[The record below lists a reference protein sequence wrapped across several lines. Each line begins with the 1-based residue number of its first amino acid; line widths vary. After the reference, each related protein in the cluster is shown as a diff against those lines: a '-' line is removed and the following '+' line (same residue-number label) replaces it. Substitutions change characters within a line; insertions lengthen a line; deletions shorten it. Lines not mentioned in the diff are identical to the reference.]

1 MSLFPGFNTNIR
13 HKNRIFHIQTEVL
26 TSQDRHT
33 ISTLVY
39 LEGRI
44 FHSIKGNLKPEEA
57 LHRETAGLA
66 IVRQHKEAIK
76 KLISNQL
83 IAAETPASPRN
94 TITVV
99 DFMELYE
106 EKRLFSVI
114 GCRTVNLR
122 NAIAELMIESG

>member
-26 TSQDRHT
+26 SSGDRHT

-39 LEGRI
+39 MEGRI
-44 FHSIKGNLKPEEA
+44 FHSVKNPLKADEA
-57 LHRETAGLA
+57 IHRETAGLA

-83 IAAETPASPRN
+83 ISAESAAAPKG
-94 TITVV
+94 TITIV
-99 DFMELYE
+99 DFMELYQ
-106 EKRLFSVI
+106 EKKLFSI
-114 GCRTVNLR
+114 TGAKTTNLR
-122 NAIAELMIESG
+122 TAIAELMIETT